1 MIFSDVVRHVRN
13 ELCFSQADLAKELG
27 VTEQTVRRWEHGASL
42 PQYAAKRK
50 FYAFCE
56 KKKRGTS
63 VPLMHFQL
71 KPVQINRL
79 RSSCSPRQPQ

>member
-1 MIFSDVVRHVRN
+1 MIFSDVVKHVRN

-56 KKKRGTS
+56 KKKIKIPKSEIR
-63 VPLMHFQL
+63 
-71 KPVQINRL
+71 VQ
-79 RSSCSPRQPQ
+79 SDTE